1 MKILL
6 ATLYDDLKTYC
17 LKQFAEGVKKLN
29 PQPDKIVFVV
39 DRKKVFPILKYV
51 FPDSVILTMESYEDM
66 LDAVGNGR
74 NIVIDYARKNKFDY
88 IFFLDAD
95 VVCHP
100 ETIRMLIDINEG
112 ISGGLVCRRCEPY
125 TSMKPWFNNYIKR
138 QNGTSWYP
146 EGDFQPNEI
155 IDVDWTGNDCMM
167 ISKEVFNSQDYRWRI
182 TSPREAEDFSFCQ
195 DATKRGFKVKVHAS
209 VWTEHMGLWETFST
223 KEGKIRRIK
232 IEK

>member
-1 MKILL
+1 MRVLV

-17 LKQFAEGVKKLN
+17 LKQFAEGVKRLN
-29 PQPDKIVFVV
+29 PQADEMVFVV
-39 DRKKVFPILKYV
+39 DRNKISPILRYL
-51 FPDSVILTMESYEDM
+51 FPDATILATEPYEDM

-74 NIVIDYARKNKFDY
+74 NMVIDYARKDKFDY

-100 ETIRMLIDINEG
+100 EAIKMLIDINEG
-112 ISGGLVCRRCEPY
+112 ISAGLVCRRCEPY
-125 TSMKPWFNNYIKR
+125 TSMKPWLNNYVKR
-138 QNGTSWYP
+138 LNGTGWYP
-146 EGDFQPNEI
+146 KSDFRPDEI
-155 IDVDWTGNDCMM
+155 IDVAWTGNDCMM
-167 ISKEVFNSQDYRWRI
+167 ISKEIFNSQNYKWRI

-209 VWTEHMGLWETFST
+209 IWTEHIGLWETFST
-223 KEGKIRRIK
+223 KKGKIRRIK

>member
-1 MKILL
+1 MRVLI

-17 LKQFAEGVKKLN
+17 LKQFIEGIKKLN
-29 PQPDKIVFVV
+29 PQADKMVFVV
-39 DRKKVFPILKYV
+39 DRNKVSPILKYT
-51 FPDSVILTMESYEDM
+51 FSNSLILTMSPYEDM

-74 NIVIDYARKNKFDY
+74 NMVIDYARNKFDY

-100 ETIRMLIDINEG
+100 EAIRMLIDINEG
-112 ISGGLVCRRCEPY
+112 ISAGLVCRRCEPY
-125 TSMKPWFNNYIKR
+125 TSMKPWFNNYVKR
-138 QNGTSWYP
+138 LNTTGWYP
-146 EGDFQPNEI
+146 KSDFQPNEI

-167 ISKEVFNSQDYRWRI
+167 ISKEVFSDQHYRWKT

-195 DATKRGFKVKVHAS
+195 DATKRGFKVKIHAS
-209 VWTEHMGLWETFST
+209 VWTEHIGLWETFST

-232 IEK
+232 NEE